1 MQTNQQWKISKT
13 TIKSYKGRIK
23 TDFHGN
29 EMPKKCYHWI
39 CLSLTLIDSVLKTDK
54 NFYPHVFYDNV
65 NILLKEKRY
74 ADILVMT

>member
-1 MQTNQQWKISKT
+1 
-13 TIKSYKGRIK
+13 
-23 TDFHGN
+23 
-29 EMPKKCYHWI
+29 MPKKGYHWI